1 MLTKDPTARI
11 SAVEVFSHPWVCQVA
26 PPIPDLETLHRII
39 KKLKSYSH
47 TPTFQKIIL
56 YYTTTQ
62 VLSYNTIKEASSLF
76 TSLDRDG
83 DGDGYLS
90 SKDLNTCMNDI
101 RTECSNSV
109 CLLKRCSFNNR
120 KYLNYSEFVTI
131 MVNWSEVMTEGMG
144 CTIFN
149 AVSLKKPALSKKK
162 FLIFLN
168 TLPIDEIW
176 TEAFHYLVKPT
187 TDKMTYEDFISF
199 VRKPF

>member
-1 MLTKDPTARI
+1 
-11 SAVEVFSHPWVCQVA
+11 
-26 PPIPDLETLHRII
+26 
-39 KKLKSYSH
+39 
-47 TPTFQKIIL
+47 
-56 YYTTTQ
+56 
-62 VLSYNTIKEASSLF
+62 
-76 TSLDRDG
+76 
-83 DGDGYLS
+83 
-90 SKDLNTCMNDI
+90 
-101 RTECSNSV
+101 
-109 CLLKRCSFNNR
+109 
-120 KYLNYSEFVTI
+120 

-187 TDKMTYEDFISF
+187 TDNMTYEDFISF